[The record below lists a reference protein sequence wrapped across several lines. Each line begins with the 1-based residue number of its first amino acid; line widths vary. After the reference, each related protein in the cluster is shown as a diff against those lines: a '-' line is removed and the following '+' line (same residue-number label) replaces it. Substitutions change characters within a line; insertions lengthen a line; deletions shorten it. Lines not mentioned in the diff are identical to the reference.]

1 MPFVR
6 FSATLHGGSACD
18 APHVITTNM
27 SISTDIYHLQE
38 LSRYASEKPY
48 TMRYVPEDGTAVSN
62 VLREK
67 HVLSV
72 KDVRDFKHEY
82 TLDRN
87 GFMISQLPGSLDYG
101 VFDSQEAIEKT
112 YFPELET
119 ILLAQFPGSTVDF
132 VSYLVATFFSMR

>member
-1 MPFVR
+1 
-6 FSATLHGGSACD
+6 
-18 APHVITTNM
+18 M
-27 SISTDIYHLQE
+27 SISTEIYHLQE

-48 TMRYVPEDGTAVSN
+48 TMRYVPEGGTAVSN

-72 KDVRDFKHEY
+72 KDVRESKHEY

-87 GFMISQLPGSLDYG
+87 GFMVSRLPASLDYEI
-101 VFDSQEAIEKT
+101 FESQEEIEKI

-119 ILLAQFPGSTVDF
+119 ILLAHFPGSTVDF
-132 VSYLVATFFSMR
+132 VSYLVQSSLLQW